1 MQDITVNSARFL
13 PARPP
18 TLSGGLP
25 GGATIEST
33 QVATPEQGSTDDL
46 FQHLEIEFQMVTLAA
61 GLVLAGSILC
71 CFRRW
76 RKCCRCLQGLLMW

>member
-1 MQDITVNSARFL
+1 MASPWTGNWDFIAIKWSKSFCSKPGQL
-13 PARPP
+13 Q
-18 TLSGGLP
+18 GLP

-61 GLVLAGSILC
+61 GQWFAVTNSKHAASS
-71 CFRRW
+71 
-76 RKCCRCLQGLLMW
+76 